1 VLNIFAE
8 QEVILTKIQSMPVL
22 GKRDEYYFYVDLEW
36 SATEKYDKAIRQAL
50 KYTTNFNILGEY
62 QKNDKV

>member
-1 VLNIFAE
+1 
-8 QEVILTKIQSMPVL
+8 MPVL

-36 SATEKYDKAIRQAL
+36 PTTEKYDKALRKVL

-62 QKNDKV
+62 EKNDKV